1 MKLRITTVLT
11 FLVAI
16 AYGQETIRPW
26 MPLENRIGI
35 ALGIGKIS
43 YLDKNSSPLIYQSK
57 PKNVRLFYNLESNDM
72 LFTVEFDVKVGGTKA
87 KNHQN
92 RVIFFEEENYHGEKQ
107 EKKFP
112 VGGSFISGKVSV
124 GAFYKI
130 KSTQESTFKVA
141 VGGRIQ
147 NEMLYPQGWN
157 NSGIMNAFSFSPE
170 AVTQHR
176 VDQHHSFSATL
187 RIPVATYLTRLPY
200 HNSVSNPNETQ
211 FGGFMKNS
219 KWVGVKKFVAPVVRV
234 AYDYNIDQHWGAGL
248 NYEFNWYYLPGTS
261 GMKALSQSI
270 LANVYH
276 QF

>member
-1 MKLRITTVLT
+1 MKLRITIALI
-11 FLVAI
+11 FLVTNL
-16 AYGQETIRPW
+16 YGQETTRPW
-26 MPLENRIGI
+26 MPLESRIGI
-35 ALGIGKIS
+35 ALGIGNIS

-72 LFTVEFDVKVGGTKA
+72 LFAIDFDVKVGGTKA
-87 KNHQN
+87 KHHQN
-92 RVIFFEEENYHGEKQ
+92 RTVFFEEENYNGEKQ

-112 VGGSFISGKVSV
+112 VGGSLLSGKISI

-170 AVTQHR
+170 ALTQHR
-176 VDQHHSFSATL
+176 IDEHHSVSAAI

-200 HNSVSNPNETQ
+200 HNSVSNPNENQ
-211 FGGFMKNS
+211 IGGFMKNS
-219 KWVGVKKFVAPVVRV
+219 KWVGVKKFFAPVVRV
-234 AYDYNIDQHWGAGL
+234 AYDYNINQHWGAGL
-248 NYEFNWYYLPGTS
+248 NYEFNWYYLPGPT
-261 GMKALSQSI
+261 GMKALSQSV